1 MASIFIY
8 KEKKSFIRSF
18 LSNLNTF
25 GCLGFSFY
33 FNYKFIGGNDF
44 FDLIIFLLFIRVFS
58 CKVMTE
64 HKKHFYD
71 VSDEKIKRIEDILKG
86 AGGSGYIEVTE
97 YYN

>member
-44 FDLIIFLLFIRVFS
+44 FDLIIFLLFIIIFS
-58 CKVMTE
+58 CKAMTE
-64 HKKHFYD
+64 HEKHFYN
-71 VSDEKIKRIEDILKG
+71 VSDEKIKRIEDILKN
-86 AGGSGYIEVTE
+86 E
-97 YYN
+97 

>member
-18 LSNLNTF
+18 LNNLNTF

-44 FDLIIFLLFIRVFS
+44 FDLIIFIFFIILVSSRI
-58 CKVMTE
+58 MTE
-64 HKKHFYD
+64 HKKHFFE
-71 VSDEKIKRIEDILKG
+71 VSDEKIKKIEDILKN
-86 AGGSGYIEVTE
+86 E
-97 YYN
+97 

>member
-8 KEKKSFIRSF
+8 KEKKSFIRIF
-18 LSNLNTF
+18 LSNMNTF
-25 GCLGFSFY
+25 GCLGLSFY

>member
-1 MASIFIY
+1 MTSIFIY

>member
-44 FDLIIFLLFIRVFS
+44 FDLIIFLLFITVFS
-58 CKVMTE
+58 CKTMTE
-64 HKKHFYD
+64 YKKHFYD

>member
-18 LSNLNTF
+18 LNNLNTF

-44 FDLIIFLLFIRVFS
+44 F
-58 CKVMTE
+58 E
-64 HKKHFYD
+64 
-71 VSDEKIKRIEDILKG
+71 VSDKKIKKIEDILKN
-86 AGGSGYIEVTE
+86 E
-97 YYN
+97 